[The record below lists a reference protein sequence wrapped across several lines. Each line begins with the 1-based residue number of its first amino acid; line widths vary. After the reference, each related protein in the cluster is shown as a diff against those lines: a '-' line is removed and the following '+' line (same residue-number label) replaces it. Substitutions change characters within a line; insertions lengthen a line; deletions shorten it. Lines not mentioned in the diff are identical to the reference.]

1 MTKLEKIRLLEIF
14 SGVKE
19 ETLEQIAQ
27 KGKISEIEKG
37 AVFLRAKEPATN
49 ICIQLSGKS
58 IIYNLTHDGKRKILF
73 ICGKGMLLNEHV
85 FNDHATSMYCET
97 IEKSRIFMIPCRE
110 FIEIMQADFKLA
122 KNVMGIQEKKI
133 WRLSHQLKN
142 TMSSIYL
149 ERKLAAKLWKLARDF
164 GIQTEEG
171 IEIDVNMTASFLA
184 DMLGVSRE
192 TTSRTCATLVE
203 NGLIMIRK
211 KRIVIENPEKMSAFY
226 KTGKII

>member
-1 MTKLEKIRLLEIF
+1 MKKLEKIKALDIF
-14 SGVKE
+14 AGVKE
-19 ETLEQIAQ
+19 ETLKKIAE
-27 KGKISEIEKG
+27 KGKISDIEKG
-37 AVFLRAKEPATN
+37 RVLFRAQESATH
-49 ICIQLSGKS
+49 ICIQLAGKS
-58 IIYNLTHDGKRKILF
+58 IIYNLTHEGKRKILF

-97 IEKSRIFMIPCRE
+97 IEKSKIFMIPCKE
-110 FIEIMQADFKLA
+110 FIEIMQGDFKLA
-122 KNVMGIQEKKI
+122 KNVMGTQEKKI

-164 GIQTEEG
+164 GIQTEDG
-171 IEIDVNMTASFLA
+171 IEIDVNMTATFLA

-192 TTSRTCATLVE
+192 TTSRTCATLIE
-203 NGLIMIRK
+203 NGLIAVKK
-211 KRIVIENPEKMSAFY
+211 KRIIIENPEKMSTFY

>member
-1 MTKLEKIRLLEIF
+1 MRVSEVLKELEMFAGVSDGVVEKIAKKGTLAD
-14 SGVKE
+14 VK
-19 ETLEQIAQ
+19 
-27 KGKISEIEKG
+27 KGK
-37 AVFLRAKEPATN
+37 VFIRAKEPASA
-49 ICIQLSGKS
+49 ICIQIEGKS
-58 IIYNLTHDGKRKILF
+58 IIYNLTHEGKRKILF

-97 IEKSRIFMIPCRE
+97 IDDSKLFMVPCKD
-110 FIEIMQADFKLA
+110 FVEIMQGDMQFY
-122 KNVMGIQEKKI
+122 KNVMAAQEKKI

-171 IEIDVNMTASFLA
+171 IEIDVNMTAAFLA

-203 NGLIMIRK
+203 NGLITIKK
-211 KRIVIENPEKMSAFY
+211 KRVIIENPEKMSYFY
-226 KTGKII
+226 KTGKIL